1 MGEQLLKDIVDATG
15 LPQQELSSELAQMI
29 IAAGQNP
36 ATVTLEDLRDILVEF
51 AQDVL
56 LAAKDDFKATGS

>member
-1 MGEQLLKDIVDATG
+1 MGEQLLKEIVEATG
-15 LPQQELSSELAQMI
+15 LPQQELSSELAHMI

-36 ATVTLEDLRDILVEF
+36 TTVTLEDLREILAEY

-56 LAAKDDFKATGS
+56 LAAKQSYKATGS